1 MTVLWFDID
10 PKNPQAYLLTCPLP
24 MKSKHLIPVHVSL
37 VENSC
42 EKATNHLKVTYNKA
56 EGPSKEGFA
65 VCVRRL
71 VVPKVDI
78 AVRLAE
84 WIEFISL
91 LGADKVFLSVVEIEP
106 KVQKV
111 SLEYVLYP
119 LLVFLNLKLAKLLLT
134 RLLTFIPRQT

>member
-1 MTVLWFDID
+1 MTVLWFNID

-24 MKSKHLIPVHVSL
+24 MKSKHLIPKRVSL

-42 EKATNHLKVTYNKA
+42 EKATNHLKITYNKA
-56 EGPSKEGFA
+56 EGQFKEGFA

-84 WIEFISL
+84 WIEFISI

-111 SLEYVLYP
+111 SLGYVVY
-119 LLVFLNLKLAKLLLT
+119 
-134 RLLTFIPRQT
+134 